1 MRIVTTEPV
10 DDNALT
16 VYYKMFDG
24 KLLERMLFRA
34 DQANLSLAEAGRPW
48 VFDAPGEE
56 FKELFCTKE

>member
-1 MRIVTTEPV
+1 
-10 DDNALT
+10 
-16 VYYKMFDG
+16 MFDG